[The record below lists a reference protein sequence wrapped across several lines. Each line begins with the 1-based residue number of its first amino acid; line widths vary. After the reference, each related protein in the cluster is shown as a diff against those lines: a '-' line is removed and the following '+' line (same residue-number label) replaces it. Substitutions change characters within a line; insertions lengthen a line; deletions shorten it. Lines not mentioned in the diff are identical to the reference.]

1 MGKSSKLKG
10 LEDVN
15 LLELRPVRVAEWE
28 VVGDR
33 VVVIRPAPGGHGFR
47 RLANLLFFA
56 LAARRI
62 RLDDIGSSGWRQ
74 LDGKSTVAQVAQK
87 LREEFGDRVEP
98 AEERFGHQVRVFR
111 REGLV
116 AYPGWDVV

>member
-1 MGKSSKLKG
+1 MGRSSKLKA

-15 LLELRPVRVAEWE
+15 LLEIKPVRVAEWE
-28 VVGDR
+28 EVGDR
-33 VVVIRPAPGGHGFR
+33 VVVIRPAPGGRGFK
-47 RLANLLFFA
+47 RLVNLLFFA

-62 RLDDIGSSGWRQ
+62 RLDDVGSAAWRQ
-74 LDGKSTVAQVAQK
+74 LDGENTVAQVALK
-87 LREEFGDRVEP
+87 LREEFGERIEP

>member
-1 MGKSSKLKG
+1 MGRKSKPNP
-10 LEDVN
+10 LENVN
-15 LLELRPVRVAEWE
+15 LLEIKPVRVAKWE
-28 VVGDR
+28 EVGDR
-33 VVVIRPAPGGHGFR
+33 VIVIRPPPGGHGLR
-47 RLANLLFFA
+47 RLLNLLFFA

-87 LREEFGDRVEP
+87 LREEFGERVEP

-116 AYPGWDVV
+116 AYPSWDVV